1 VFNVLLRLS
10 VQNFAVLENIEL
22 DFSRGMTV
30 FTGESGAGKSK
41 IIEAISYL
49 EGRRASADDIR
60 YGNSGAVIEGVFD
73 FPVNDKLSSMLNSLG
88 IEEDE
93 LYIVRREV
101 MASSKS
107 LIKIN
112 NQMVTLNNL
121 KQIMALVLSI
131 HSQSSQAEV
140 LQKNEQIEY
149 LDRYIGLGKE
159 SIFTEYQQHYQAY
172 QSVKERIE
180 ELEYKDRNR
189 LTQLELLKMQHA
201 EISALELKE
210 DEEEELEHE
219 LEFLSNYEN
228 IHWALSQIKSLL
240 VSEYPP
246 QGMLYDINQSLDTVT
261 KFDESY
267 TSYKDTLMDA
277 YYLLTELNSHVS
289 NDLSSIDYDA
299 ERLNAIQSRL
309 NQFNQLKRKFTK
321 TYPGLL
327 QFEQEL
333 QEDIDDLENIS
344 QSFTRLEEEQKE
356 LYEKMEQSAMKL
368 HTYRNERKHFL
379 ESKLRRELSELE
391 MPNVQFEISLKESHF
406 NPLGFTDVEFLI
418 ATNKGEPLKPMK
430 QIASGGEVSRVSL
443 ALRTIFS
450 EFDSDSLIIF
460 DEIDTGVSGQ
470 VAARMVEKMKLL
482 SKQRQVLAISHLPQA
497 AATADHLLHVEKDT
511 EGERTHSTAAYLNY
525 EDKIEEIARM
535 ISGSKITEAAR
546 LNAAELLKSSED

>member
-1 VFNVLLRLS
+1 MLLRLS

-228 IHWALSQIKSLL
+228 IHGALSQIKSLL

-443 ALRTIFS
+443 ALRTIFT

>member
-1 VFNVLLRLS
+1 MLLRLS

-159 SIFTEYQQHYQAY
+159 SIFTEYQQHYEAY

-228 IHWALSQIKSLL
+228 IHEALSQIKSLL

-321 TYPGLL
+321 TYSGLL

-546 LNAAELLKSSED
+546 LNAAELLKSSEG

>member
-1 VFNVLLRLS
+1 MLLRLS

-60 YGNSGAVIEGVFD
+60 YGSSGAVIEGVFD

-112 NQMVTLNNL
+112 NQMITLNNL

-228 IHWALSQIKSLL
+228 IHGALSQIKSLL

-299 ERLNAIQSRL
+299 ERLNTIQSRL

-344 QSFTRLEEEQKE
+344 QSFTRLEDEQKE

>member
-1 VFNVLLRLS
+1 MLLRLS

-22 DFSRGMTV
+22 DFSKGMTV

-41 IIEAISYL
+41 IIEAVSYL

-60 YGNSGAVIEGVFD
+60 YGSSGAVIEGVFD
-73 FPVNDKLSSMLNSLG
+73 FPVNDKLTSMLNSLG
-88 IEEDE
+88 IVEDE

-101 MASSKS
+101 MTSSKS

-112 NQMVTLNNL
+112 NQMITLNNL
-121 KQIMALVLSI
+121 KQIMELVLSI
-131 HSQSSQAEV
+131 HSQSSQAAV
-140 LQKNEQIEY
+140 LQKSEQIEY

-159 SIFTEYQQHYQAY
+159 SIFTEYQKHYESY
-172 QSVKERIE
+172 QSVKKRIE

-189 LTQLELLKMQHA
+189 LTQLELLKMQQA

-210 DEEEELEHE
+210 DEEEELEQE

-228 IHWALSQIKSLL
+228 IHGALSRIKALL

-267 TSYKDTLMDA
+267 TSYKNTLTDA

-299 ERLNAIQSRL
+299 ERLNSIQSRL

-327 QFEQEL
+327 EFEQEL

-356 LYEKMEQSAMKL
+356 FYEKMEQSAMKL
-368 HTYRNERKHFL
+368 HNYRGERKHFL

-406 NPLGFTDVEFLI
+406 NALGFTDVEFLI
-418 ATNKGEPLKPMK
+418 ATNKGEPLKPMNK
-430 QIASGGEVSRVSL
+430 IASGGEVSRVSL

-470 VAARMVEKMKLL
+470 VAARMVDKMKLL

-497 AATADHLLHVEKDT
+497 AATADHLLHVEKTVED
-511 EGERTHSTAAYLNY
+511 ERTRSTASYLNY
-525 EDKIEEIARM
+525 KDKIEEIARM

>member
-1 VFNVLLRLS
+1 MLLRLS
-10 VQNFAVLENIEL
+10 VQNFAVLEKIEL

-60 YGNSGAVIEGVFD
+60 YGSSGAVIEGVFD

-121 KQIMALVLSI
+121 KQIMSLVLSI

-140 LQKNEQIEY
+140 LQKSEQIEY

-159 SIFTEYQQHYQAY
+159 SIFTEYQKHYEAY
-172 QSVKERIE
+172 QSVKQRIE

-201 EISALELKE
+201 ELSALELKE
-210 DEEEELEHE
+210 DEEEELEQE

-228 IHWALSQIKSLL
+228 IHGALSQIKALL

-246 QGMLYDINQSLDTVT
+246 QGMLYNINQSLDTVT

-289 NDLSSIDYDA
+289 NDLTSIDYDA
-299 ERLNAIQSRL
+299 ERLNAVQSRL

-321 TYPGLL
+321 TYSGLIEF
-327 QFEQEL
+327 QAEL

-368 HTYRNERKHFL
+368 HKYRGERKHFL

-406 NPLGFTDVEFLI
+406 NTLGFTDVEFLI
-418 ATNKGEPLKPMK
+418 ATNKGEPLKPLNK
-430 QIASGGEVSRVSL
+430 IASGGEVSRVSL

-450 EFDSDSLIIF
+450 EFDSDSMIIF

-497 AATADHLLHVEKDT
+497 AATADHLLHVEKNT
-511 EGERTHSTAAYLNY
+511 KGERTHSTAAYLQY

>member
-1 VFNVLLRLS
+1 MLLRLS

-159 SIFTEYQQHYQAY
+159 SIFTEYQQHYEAY

-228 IHWALSQIKSLL
+228 IHEALSQIKSLL

-546 LNAAELLKSSED
+546 LNAAELLKSSEG

>member
-1 VFNVLLRLS
+1 MLLRLS

-228 IHWALSQIKSLL
+228 IHGALSQIKALL

>member
-1 VFNVLLRLS
+1 MLLRLS

-228 IHWALSQIKSLL
+228 IHEALSQIKSLL

-546 LNAAELLKSSED
+546 LNAAELLKSSEG

>member
-1 VFNVLLRLS
+1 MLLRLS

-22 DFSRGMTV
+22 DFSKGMTV

-41 IIEAISYL
+41 IIEAVSYL

-60 YGNSGAVIEGVFD
+60 YGSSGAVIEGVFD
-73 FPVNDKLSSMLNSLG
+73 FPVNDKLTSMLNSLG
-88 IEEDE
+88 IVEDE

-112 NQMVTLNNL
+112 NQMITLNNL
-121 KQIMALVLSI
+121 KQIMELVLSI
-131 HSQSSQAEV
+131 HSQSSQAAV
-140 LQKNEQIEY
+140 LQKSEQIEY

-159 SIFTEYQQHYQAY
+159 SIFTEYQKHYESY
-172 QSVKERIE
+172 QSVKKRIE

-189 LTQLELLKMQHA
+189 LTQLELLKMQQA

-210 DEEEELEHE
+210 DEEEELEQE

-228 IHWALSQIKSLL
+228 IHGALSRIKALL

-267 TSYKDTLMDA
+267 TSYKNTLTDA

-299 ERLNAIQSRL
+299 ERLNSIQSRL

-327 QFEQEL
+327 EFEQEL

-344 QSFTRLEEEQKE
+344 QSFTRLEEEQKKFY
-356 LYEKMEQSAMKL
+356 LKMEQSAMKL
-368 HTYRNERKHFL
+368 HNYRGERKHFL

-406 NPLGFTDVEFLI
+406 NALGFTDVEFLI
-418 ATNKGEPLKPMK
+418 ATNKGEPLKPMNK
-430 QIASGGEVSRVSL
+430 IASGGEVSRVSL

-470 VAARMVEKMKLL
+470 VAARMVDKMKLL

-497 AATADHLLHVEKDT
+497 AATADHLLHVEKTVED
-511 EGERTHSTAAYLNY
+511 ERTRSTASYLNY
-525 EDKIEEIARM
+525 KDKIEEIARM

>member
-1 VFNVLLRLS
+1 MLLRLS

-159 SIFTEYQQHYQAY
+159 SIFTEYQQHYEAY

-228 IHWALSQIKSLL
+228 IHEALSQIKSLL

>member
-1 VFNVLLRLS
+1 MLLRLS

-22 DFSRGMTV
+22 DFSKGMTV

-41 IIEAISYL
+41 IIEAVSYL

-60 YGNSGAVIEGVFD
+60 YGSSGAVIEGVFD
-73 FPVNDKLSSMLNSLG
+73 FPVNDKLTSMLNSLG
-88 IEEDE
+88 IVEDE

-112 NQMVTLNNL
+112 NQMITLNNL
-121 KQIMALVLSI
+121 KQIMELVLSI
-131 HSQSSQAEV
+131 HSQSSQAAV
-140 LQKNEQIEY
+140 LQKSEQIEY

-159 SIFTEYQQHYQAY
+159 SIFTEYQKHYKSY
-172 QSVKERIE
+172 QSVKKRIE

-189 LTQLELLKMQHA
+189 LTQLELLKMQQA

-210 DEEEELEHE
+210 DEEEELEQE

-228 IHWALSQIKSLL
+228 IHGALSRIKALL

-267 TSYKDTLMDA
+267 TSYKNTLTDA

-299 ERLNAIQSRL
+299 ERLNSIQSRL

-327 QFEQEL
+327 EFEQEL

-356 LYEKMEQSAMKL
+356 FYLKMEQSAMKL
-368 HTYRNERKHFL
+368 HNYRGERKHFL

-406 NPLGFTDVEFLI
+406 NALGFTDVEFLI
-418 ATNKGEPLKPMK
+418 ATNKGEPLKPMNK
-430 QIASGGEVSRVSL
+430 IASGGEVSRVSL

-470 VAARMVEKMKLL
+470 VAARMVDKMKLL

-497 AATADHLLHVEKDT
+497 AATADHLLHVEKTVED
-511 EGERTHSTAAYLNY
+511 ERTRSTASYLNY
-525 EDKIEEIARM
+525 KDKIEEIARM

>member
-1 VFNVLLRLS
+1 MLLRLS

-159 SIFTEYQQHYQAY
+159 NIFTEYQQHYEAY

-228 IHWALSQIKSLL
+228 IHEALSQIKSLL

-321 TYPGLL
+321 TYSGLL

-546 LNAAELLKSSED
+546 LNAAELLKSSEG

>member
-1 VFNVLLRLS
+1 MLLRLS

-22 DFSRGMTV
+22 DFSKGMTV

-41 IIEAISYL
+41 IIEAVSYL

-60 YGNSGAVIEGVFD
+60 YGSSGAVIEGVFD
-73 FPVNDKLSSMLNSLG
+73 FPVNDKLTSMLNSLG
-88 IEEDE
+88 IVEDE

-112 NQMVTLNNL
+112 NQMITLNNL
-121 KQIMALVLSI
+121 KQIMELVLSI
-131 HSQSSQAEV
+131 HSQSSQAAV
-140 LQKNEQIEY
+140 LQKSEQIEY

-159 SIFTEYQQHYQAY
+159 SIFTEYQKHYESY
-172 QSVKERIE
+172 QSVKKRIE

-189 LTQLELLKMQHA
+189 LTQLELLKMQQA

-210 DEEEELEHE
+210 DEEEELEQE

-228 IHWALSQIKSLL
+228 IHGALSRIKALL

-267 TSYKDTLMDA
+267 TSYKNTLTDA

-299 ERLNAIQSRL
+299 ERLNSIQSRL

-327 QFEQEL
+327 EFEQEL

-356 LYEKMEQSAMKL
+356 FYEKMEQSAMKL
-368 HTYRNERKHFL
+368 HNYRGERKHFL

-406 NPLGFTDVEFLI
+406 NALGFTDVEFLI
-418 ATNKGEPLKPMK
+418 ATNKGEPLKPMNK
-430 QIASGGEVSRVSL
+430 IASGGEVSRVSL

-470 VAARMVEKMKLL
+470 VAARMVDKMKLL

-497 AATADHLLHVEKDT
+497 AATADHLLHVEKTVEDD
-511 EGERTHSTAAYLNY
+511 RTRSTASYLNY
-525 EDKIEEIARM
+525 KDKIEEIARM

>member
-1 VFNVLLRLS
+1 MLLRLS

-49 EGRRASADDIR
+49 VGRRASADDIR
-60 YGNSGAVIEGVFD
+60 YGSSGAVIEGVFD
-73 FPVNDKLSSMLNSLG
+73 FPINDKLSKTLNS
-88 IEEDE
+88 IDIQEDE

-101 MASSKS
+101 MANSKS

-131 HSQSSQAEV
+131 HSQSSQAAV
-140 LQKNEQIEY
+140 LQKSEQIEY
-149 LDRYIGLGKE
+149 LDRYIGIGKE
-159 SIFTEYQQHYQAY
+159 SIFKEYQKHYESY
-172 QSVKERIE
+172 QSVKKRIE

-189 LTQLELLKMQHA
+189 LTQLELLKMQYA
-201 EISALELKE
+201 EISALELKD
-210 DEEEELEHE
+210 DEEEELENE
-219 LEFLSNYEN
+219 FEFLSNYEN
-228 IHWALSQIKSLL
+228 IHGALSQIKALL

-246 QGMLYDINQSLDTVT
+246 QGMLYDINQSLDTVAQ
-261 KFDESY
+261 FDESY
-267 TSYKDTLMDA
+267 TSYKDPLMDA

-299 ERLNAIQSRL
+299 ERLNSIQARL

-321 TYPGLL
+321 TYSGLIEL
-327 QFEQEL
+327 QQEL
-333 QEDIDDLENIS
+333 QADISDLENIS

-356 LYEKMEQSAMKL
+356 LYERMEQSAMKL
-368 HTYRNERKHFL
+368 HKYRGERKHFL

-406 NPLGFTDVEFLI
+406 NTLGFTDVEFLI
-418 ATNKGEPLKPMK
+418 ATNKGEPLKPMNK
-430 QIASGGEVSRVSL
+430 IASGGEVSRVSL

-497 AATADHLLHVEKDT
+497 AATADHLLHVEKLV
-511 EGERTHSTAAYLNY
+511 EGERTHSAASYLNY

>member
-1 VFNVLLRLS
+1 MLLRLS

-228 IHWALSQIKSLL
+228 IHGALSQIKALL

-246 QGMLYDINQSLDTVT
+246 QGMLYDVNQSLDTVT

-356 LYEKMEQSAMKL
+356 LYDKMEQSAMKL

-443 ALRTIFS
+443 ALRTIFT

>member
-1 VFNVLLRLS
+1 MLLRLS

-321 TYPGLL
+321 TYSGLL

>member
-1 VFNVLLRLS
+1 MLLRLS

>member
-1 VFNVLLRLS
+1 MLLRLS

-22 DFSRGMTV
+22 DFSKGMTV

-41 IIEAISYL
+41 IIEAVSYL

-60 YGNSGAVIEGVFD
+60 YGSSGAVIEGVFD
-73 FPVNDKLSSMLNSLG
+73 FPVNDKLTSMLNSLG
-88 IEEDE
+88 IVEDE

-101 MASSKS
+101 MTSSKS

-112 NQMVTLNNL
+112 NQMITLNNL
-121 KQIMALVLSI
+121 KQIMELVLSI
-131 HSQSSQAEV
+131 HSQSSQAAV
-140 LQKNEQIEY
+140 LQKSEQIEY

-159 SIFTEYQQHYQAY
+159 SIFTEYQKHYKSY
-172 QSVKERIE
+172 QSVKKRIE

-189 LTQLELLKMQHA
+189 LTQLELLKMQQA

-210 DEEEELEHE
+210 DEEEELEQE

-228 IHWALSQIKSLL
+228 IHGALSRIKALL

-267 TSYKDTLMDA
+267 TSYKNTLTDA

-299 ERLNAIQSRL
+299 ERLNSIQSRL

-327 QFEQEL
+327 EFEQEL

-356 LYEKMEQSAMKL
+356 FYLKMEQSAMKL
-368 HTYRNERKHFL
+368 HNYRGERKHFL

-406 NPLGFTDVEFLI
+406 NALGFTDVEFLI
-418 ATNKGEPLKPMK
+418 ATNKGEPLKPMNK
-430 QIASGGEVSRVSL
+430 IASGGEVSRVSL

-497 AATADHLLHVEKDT
+497 AATADHLLHVEKTVED
-511 EGERTHSTAAYLNY
+511 ERTRSTASYLNY
-525 EDKIEEIARM
+525 KDKIEEIARM

>member
-1 VFNVLLRLS
+1 MLLRLS

-49 EGRRASADDIR
+49 VGRRASADDIR
-60 YGNSGAVIEGVFD
+60 YGSSGAVIEGVFD
-73 FPVNDKLSSMLNSLG
+73 FPINDKLSSMLNSLG
-88 IEEDE
+88 IQEDE

-121 KQIMALVLSI
+121 KQIMELVLSI
-131 HSQSSQAEV
+131 HSQSSQAAV
-140 LQKNEQIEY
+140 LQKSEQIEY

-159 SIFTEYQQHYQAY
+159 SIFKEYRKHYEAY
-172 QSVKERIE
+172 QSVKKRIE

-210 DEEEELEHE
+210 DEEEELENE

-228 IHWALSQIKSLL
+228 IHGALSQIKALL

-277 YYLLTELNSHVS
+277 YYLLTELNTHVS

-299 ERLNAIQSRL
+299 ERLNSIQARL

-321 TYPGLL
+321 TYPGLIE
-327 QFEQEL
+327 FEQEL
-333 QEDIDDLENIS
+333 QEDINDLENIS

-368 HTYRNERKHFL
+368 HKYRGERKHFL

-406 NPLGFTDVEFLI
+406 NTLGFTDVEFLI
-418 ATNKGEPLKPMK
+418 ATNKGEPLKPMNK
-430 QIASGGEVSRVSL
+430 IASGGEVSRVSL

-497 AATADHLLHVEKDT
+497 AATADHLLHVEKLV
-511 EGERTHSTAAYLNY
+511 EGERTHSAALYLNY

-546 LNAAELLKSSED
+546 LNAAELLKPNED

>member
-1 VFNVLLRLS
+1 MLLRLS

-22 DFSRGMTV
+22 DFSKGMTV

-41 IIEAISYL
+41 IIEAVSYL

-60 YGNSGAVIEGVFD
+60 YGSSGAVIEGVFD
-73 FPVNDKLSSMLNSLG
+73 FPVNDKLTSMLNSLG
-88 IEEDE
+88 IVEDE

-112 NQMVTLNNL
+112 NQMITLNNL
-121 KQIMALVLSI
+121 KQIMELVLSI
-131 HSQSSQAEV
+131 HSQSSQAAV
-140 LQKNEQIEY
+140 LQKSEQIEY

-159 SIFTEYQQHYQAY
+159 SIFTEYQKHYESY
-172 QSVKERIE
+172 QSVKKRIE

-189 LTQLELLKMQHA
+189 LTQLELLKMQQA

-210 DEEEELEHE
+210 DEEEELEQE

-228 IHWALSQIKSLL
+228 IHGALSRIKALL

-267 TSYKDTLMDA
+267 TSYKNTLTDA

-299 ERLNAIQSRL
+299 ERLNSIQSRL

-327 QFEQEL
+327 EFEQEL

-356 LYEKMEQSAMKL
+356 FYLKMEQSAMKL
-368 HTYRNERKHFL
+368 HNYRGERKHFL

-406 NPLGFTDVEFLI
+406 NALGFTDVEFLI
-418 ATNKGEPLKPMK
+418 ATNKGEPLKPMNK
-430 QIASGGEVSRVSL
+430 IASGGEVSRVSL

-497 AATADHLLHVEKDT
+497 AATADHLLHVEKIV
-511 EGERTHSTAAYLNY
+511 EGERTHSTASYLNY
-525 EDKIEEIARM
+525 KDKIEEIARM

>member
-1 VFNVLLRLS
+1 MLLRLS

-228 IHWALSQIKSLL
+228 IHEALSQIKSLL

-321 TYPGLL
+321 TYSGLL

>member
-1 VFNVLLRLS
+1 
-10 VQNFAVLENIEL
+10 
-22 DFSRGMTV
+22 M
-30 FTGESGAGKSK
+30 FTLAFYS
-41 IIEAISYL
+41 
-49 EGRRASADDIR
+49 
-60 YGNSGAVIEGVFD
+60 
-73 FPVNDKLSSMLNSLG
+73 
-88 IEEDE
+88 
-93 LYIVRREV
+93 
-101 MASSKS
+101 
-107 LIKIN
+107 
-112 NQMVTLNNL
+112 
-121 KQIMALVLSI
+121 
-131 HSQSSQAEV
+131 
-140 LQKNEQIEY
+140 
-149 LDRYIGLGKE
+149 
-159 SIFTEYQQHYQAY
+159 
-172 QSVKERIE
+172 
-180 ELEYKDRNR
+180 
-189 LTQLELLKMQHA
+189 
-201 EISALELKE
+201 
-210 DEEEELEHE
+210 
-219 LEFLSNYEN
+219 
-228 IHWALSQIKSLL
+228 
-240 VSEYPP
+240 
-246 QGMLYDINQSLDTVT
+246 
-261 KFDESY
+261 
-267 TSYKDTLMDA
+267 
-277 YYLLTELNSHVS
+277 
-289 NDLSSIDYDA
+289 
-299 ERLNAIQSRL
+299 
-309 NQFNQLKRKFTK
+309 
-321 TYPGLL
+321 GLL

-333 QEDIDDLENIS
+333 QEDIYDLENIS

>member
-1 VFNVLLRLS
+1 MLLRLS

-49 EGRRASADDIR
+49 VGRRASADDIR
-60 YGNSGAVIEGVFD
+60 YGSSGAVIEGVFD
-73 FPVNDKLSSMLNSLG
+73 FPINDKLSSMLNSLD
-88 IEEDE
+88 IQEDE

-121 KQIMALVLSI
+121 KQIMELVLSI
-131 HSQSSQAEV
+131 HSQSSQAAV
-140 LQKNEQIEY
+140 LQKSEQIEY

-159 SIFTEYQQHYQAY
+159 SIFKEYRKHYKAY
-172 QSVKERIE
+172 QSVKKRIE

-210 DEEEELEHE
+210 DEEEELENE

-228 IHWALSQIKSLL
+228 IHGALSQIKALL

-277 YYLLTELNSHVS
+277 YYLLTELNTHVS

-299 ERLNAIQSRL
+299 ERLNSIQARL

-321 TYPGLL
+321 TYPGLIE
-327 QFEQEL
+327 FEQEL
-333 QEDIDDLENIS
+333 QEDINDLENIS

-368 HTYRNERKHFL
+368 HKYRGERKHFL

-406 NPLGFTDVEFLI
+406 NTLGFTDVEFLI
-418 ATNKGEPLKPMK
+418 ATNKGEPLKPMNK
-430 QIASGGEVSRVSL
+430 IASGGEVSRVSL

-497 AATADHLLHVEKDT
+497 AATADHLLHVEKLV
-511 EGERTHSTAAYLNY
+511 EGERTHSAASYLNY

-546 LNAAELLKSSED
+546 LNAAELLKPNED

>member
-1 VFNVLLRLS
+1 MLLRLS

-159 SIFTEYQQHYQAY
+159 SIFTEYQQHYEAY

-228 IHWALSQIKSLL
+228 IHEALSQIKSLL

-321 TYPGLL
+321 TYSGLL

>member
-1 VFNVLLRLS
+1 MLLRLS

-49 EGRRASADDIR
+49 VGRRASADDIR
-60 YGNSGAVIEGVFD
+60 YGSSGAVIEGVFD
-73 FPVNDKLSSMLNSLG
+73 FPINDKLSSMLNSLG
-88 IEEDE
+88 IQEDE

-121 KQIMALVLSI
+121 KQIMELVLSI
-131 HSQSSQAEV
+131 HSQSSQAAV
-140 LQKNEQIEY
+140 LQKSEQIEY

-159 SIFTEYQQHYQAY
+159 SIFKEYRKHYEAY
-172 QSVKERIE
+172 QSVKKRIE

-210 DEEEELEHE
+210 DEEEELENE

-228 IHWALSQIKSLL
+228 IHGALSQIKALL

-246 QGMLYDINQSLDTVT
+246 QGMLYDISQSLDTVT

-267 TSYKDTLMDA
+267 ISYKDTLMDA
-277 YYLLTELNSHVS
+277 YYLLTELNTHVS

-299 ERLNAIQSRL
+299 ERLNSIQARL

-321 TYPGLL
+321 TYPGLIE
-327 QFEQEL
+327 FEQEL
-333 QEDIDDLENIS
+333 QEDINDLENIS

-368 HTYRNERKHFL
+368 HKYRGERKHFL

-406 NPLGFTDVEFLI
+406 NTLGFTDVEFLI
-418 ATNKGEPLKPMK
+418 ATNKGEPLKPMNK
-430 QIASGGEVSRVSL
+430 IASGGEVSRVSL

-497 AATADHLLHVEKDT
+497 AATADHLLHVEKLV
-511 EGERTHSTAAYLNY
+511 EGERTHSAALYLNY

-546 LNAAELLKSSED
+546 LNAAELLKPNED

>member
-1 VFNVLLRLS
+1 MLLRLS

-60 YGNSGAVIEGVFD
+60 YGSSGAVIEGVFD
-73 FPVNDKLSSMLNSLG
+73 FPVNDKLRSMLNSLG
-88 IEEDE
+88 IVEDE

-121 KQIMALVLSI
+121 KQIMELVLSI
-131 HSQSSQAEV
+131 HSQSSQAAV
-140 LQKNEQIEY
+140 LQKSEQIEY
-149 LDRYIGLGKE
+149 LDRYIGLGQE
-159 SIFTEYQQHYQAY
+159 SIFTEYQKHYEAY
-172 QSVKERIE
+172 QSVKKRIE

-189 LTQLELLKMQHA
+189 LTQLELLKMQHT

-210 DEEEELEHE
+210 DEEEELEQE

-228 IHWALSQIKSLL
+228 IHGALSRIKALL

-267 TSYKDTLMDA
+267 ISYKDTLMDA
-277 YYLLTELNSHVS
+277 YYLLTELNTHVS

-299 ERLNAIQSRL
+299 ERLNSIQTRL

-321 TYPGLL
+321 TYQGLIE
-327 QFEQEL
+327 FEQEL

-356 LYEKMEQSAMKL
+356 FYEKMEQSALKL
-368 HTYRNERKHFL
+368 HNYRSERKHFL

-406 NPLGFTDVEFLI
+406 NMLGFTDVEFLI
-418 ATNKGEPLKPMK
+418 ATNKGEPLKPMNK
-430 QIASGGEVSRVSL
+430 IASGGEVSRVSL

-497 AATADHLLHVEKDT
+497 AATANHLLHVEKIV
-511 EGERTHSTAAYLNY
+511 EGERTHSTASYLNY
-525 EDKIEEIARM
+525 EAKIEEIARM